1 MKEQSDGRFFMN
13 IYNRPIQS
21 IHQIVETRKPVSGKE
36 IRSTGDDFSSILNQK
51 LQEARDVKMSKHA
64 MLRLESRNINL
75 DEDQVERLKNAVDKA
90 QAKGVRDT
98 LVVMDNVAFVVNVNA
113 RTVITAVNQSELKEN
128 VFTNI
133 DGAVFA

>member
-1 MKEQSDGRFFMN
+1 MN

-21 IHQIVETRKPVSGKE
+21 IHQIVETRKPIPGKE
-36 IRSTGDDFSSILNQK
+36 IRNTGDDFSSILNQK

-64 MLRLESRNINL
+64 MMRLEARNINL
-75 DEDQVERLKNAVDKA
+75 DENRVERLKNAVDKA
-90 QAKGVRDT
+90 SEKGVRDT
-98 LVVMDNVAFVVNVNA
+98 LVVMDGVAFVVNVNA
-113 RTVITAVNQSELKEN
+113 RTVITAVNQNELKEN

>member
-1 MKEQSDGRFFMN
+1 MN

-21 IHQIVETRKPVSGKE
+21 IHQIVEAKKPVPGKE
-36 IRSTGDDFSSILNQK
+36 IRNQGNEFSSILDLK
-51 LQEARDVKMSKHA
+51 IREARDIKISKHA
-64 MLRLESRNINL
+64 MMRLEARNINL
-75 DEDQVERLKNAVDKA
+75 DDNQVERLKNAVDKA
-90 QAKGVRDT
+90 SAKGVRDT

-133 DGAVFA
+133 DGAVFT

>member
-1 MKEQSDGRFFMN
+1 MN

-64 MLRLESRNINL
+64 MLRLEARNINL
-75 DEDQVERLKNAVDKA
+75 DANQVERLKNAVDKA

>member
-1 MKEQSDGRFFMN
+1 MN

-21 IHQIVETRKPVSGKE
+21 IHQVVETRKPSTGKE
-36 IRSTGDDFSSILNQK
+36 IRSTGDEFSSILDQK
-51 LQEARDVKMSKHA
+51 IRETRDIKISKHA
-64 MLRLESRNINL
+64 MMRLEARNISL
-75 DEDQVERLKNAVDKA
+75 DENQVERLKNAVDKA
-90 QAKGVRDT
+90 SAKGVRDT

-133 DGAVFA
+133 DGAVFT

>member
-1 MKEQSDGRFFMN
+1 MN

-21 IHQIVETRKPVSGKE
+21 IHQIVETRKPIPGKE
-36 IRSTGDDFSSILNQK
+36 IRNTGDDFSSILNQK

-64 MLRLESRNINL
+64 MMRLEARNINL
-75 DEDQVERLKNAVDKA
+75 DENRVERLKNAVDKA
-90 QAKGVRDT
+90 SEKGVRDT
-98 LVVMDNVAFVVNVNA
+98 LVVMDDVAFVVNVNA
-113 RTVITAVNQSELKEN
+113 RTVITAVNQNELKEN

>member
-1 MKEQSDGRFFMN
+1 MN

-64 MLRLESRNINL
+64 MLRLEARNINL
-75 DEDQVERLKNAVDKA
+75 DANQVERLKNAVDKA

-98 LVVMDNVAFVVNVNA
+98 LVVVDNVAFVVNVNA

>member
-1 MKEQSDGRFFMN
+1 MN

-21 IHQIVETRKPVSGKE
+21 IHQIVEAKKPVPGKE
-36 IRSTGDDFSSILNQK
+36 IRNQGDEFSSILDLK
-51 LQEARDVKMSKHA
+51 IREARDIKISKHA
-64 MLRLESRNINL
+64 MMRLEARNINL
-75 DEDQVERLKNAVDKA
+75 DDNQVERLKNAVDKA
-90 QAKGVRDT
+90 SAKGVRDT

-133 DGAVFA
+133 DGAVFT

>member
-1 MKEQSDGRFFMN
+1 MN

-51 LQEARDVKMSKHA
+51 LREARDVKMSKHA
-64 MLRLESRNINL
+64 MLRLEARNINL
-75 DEDQVERLKNAVDKA
+75 DANQVERLKNAVDKA